1 MNNVVVRAYLILS
14 VLPFTLS
21 VWVWFD
27 FVSGV
32 ECGFVGDVIEDI
44 LRLVSSDGG
53 AVVVVGQL
61 Y

>member
-1 MNNVVVRAYLILS
+1 LS